1 MLQTNKGAGL
11 LVKNIVPARKCVRCK
26 KHKLN
31 SDFATANNV
40 TLLDGTVKN
49 YLRRVCKVCYW
60 NQKKE
65 RRLKI
70 REWYNN
76 YKSKLKCCECGYDR
90 YPRALEFHHI
100 EHNKSFTVS
109 DMTNGHSIKSILKEI
124 KKCIVLCV
132 RCHAE
137 FHSSD
142 KDKKETI
149 AIDITKN
156 KSSDNKKI
164 KKGEP
169 KMVWKN
175 RSVVYFAK
183 DGMGMKEFLDKNG
196 IKQRWLAEQ
205 MNISESMLSL
215 ILTNKRNW
223 QSGHVGSLATALGMK
238 HEDVNSLI
246 ANAQ

>member
-1 MLQTNKGAGL
+1 MIQTNKGAGL

>member
-100 EHNKSFTVS
+100 EHNKNFTVS
-109 DMTNGHSIKSILKEI
+109 DMTNGHSIKSIMKEI

-137 FHSSD
+137 FHSSNEN
-142 KDKKETI
+142 KKEAI

-156 KSSDNKKI
+156 KSSNNKKI

-183 DGMGMKEFLDKNG
+183 DGMGIKEFLSKNG

-205 MNISESMLSL
+205 MKISESMLSL

-223 QSGHVGSLATALGMK
+223 QSGHVGSLANALGMNA
-238 HEDVNSLI
+238 EDINSLI
-246 ANAQ
+246 VNA

>member
-142 KDKKETI
+142 
-149 AIDITKN
+149 
-156 KSSDNKKI
+156 NKKI

-169 KMVWKN
+169 TMVWKN

-183 DGMGMKEFLDKNG
+183 DGMGIKEFLSKNG

-223 QSGHVGSLATALGMK
+223 QAGHVGSLANALGMNA
-238 HEDVNSLI
+238 EDINSLI
-246 ANAQ
+246 VNA

>member
-1 MLQTNKGAGL
+1 M
-11 LVKNIVPARKCVRCK
+11 
-26 KHKLN
+26 
-31 SDFATANNV
+31 
-40 TLLDGTVKN
+40 
-49 YLRRVCKVCYW
+49 
-60 NQKKE
+60 
-65 RRLKI
+65 
-70 REWYNN
+70 
-76 YKSKLKCCECGYDR
+76 
-90 YPRALEFHHI
+90 
-100 EHNKSFTVS
+100 
-109 DMTNGHSIKSILKEI
+109 
-124 KKCIVLCV
+124 
-132 RCHAE
+132 
-137 FHSSD
+137 
-142 KDKKETI
+142 I